1 MQKLDLTN
9 MPDLSNI
16 LTESQT
22 ALTQK
27 VESML
32 EGVLAQVAAKFVPG
46 VGWVTS
52 LYNGLTWLIN
62 HQQQLTG
69 VIKAF
74 TDSLNDLADG
84 KSQEFQDKLVGAMNG
99 LVGPLLNMA
108 MTQFGLGQLPQQ
120 LKQAVSFIPKEVD
133 QALKAAIAKLAAA
146 VKAGGVSGGTN
157 AALFTGKV
165 AQEQTFSYQGQNYV
179 LWVAQENGTTKVKV
193 AKQTGGGYQLV
204 ATINPTSLLGNHAAA
219 VFGTLASDAQAL
231 YTGAKPI
238 PGRTPTKNTMPALM
252 QLQQKVVADE
262 NLMKAAI
269 QASACAAVG
278 TGCIAAGTKL
288 LTRAGWQAVE
298 NIRHGD
304 SVLARDEYDPMAEPD
319 WKAVEA
325 TFRRTGRI
333 LHLHVGGQ
341 VFRTTPE
348 HPFYASSK
356 GWTAAGALQPG
367 DRIATLS
374 GEWTMIE
381 EVFDTGLYEPVY
393 NLRVADW
400 HTYFVGDD
408 HWGWAAWAHNTYA
421 FLSGLQVAQGV
432 MQQTNT
438 PFSLTNAMQNANAA
452 LIINGIRNAGKY
464 GLMGDQGALVSLL
477 TYELQSGGGVSP
489 DPGKVLT
496 TYQNM
501 ACVQQ
506 AMLAEN
512 DVLKSNGGL
521 RGSATPPGNGGKE
534 VTRWTAYIYRTPTG
548 SNPGYSNALAYRA
561 YRQTTGLGDVDA
573 RGVSFQGAQAQRAA
587 LPPGDEGIPNPRPP
601 HRLQRGEWYS
611 RTGR

>member
-1 MQKLDLTN
+1 VQKLDLTN

>member
-1 MQKLDLTN
+1 